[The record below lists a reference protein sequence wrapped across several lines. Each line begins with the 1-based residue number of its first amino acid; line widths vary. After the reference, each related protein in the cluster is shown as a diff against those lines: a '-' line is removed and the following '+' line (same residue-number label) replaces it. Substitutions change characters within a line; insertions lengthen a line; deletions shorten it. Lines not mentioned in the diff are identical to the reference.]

1 MSTISLTSTEYAML
15 FDLIDAGEIRNVSGL
30 GNNVANPLWGN
41 ADQPFIRLAPE
52 NYAGVNSP
60 TGVEVDI
67 NGLPVDTNPGAP
79 GVQVN
84 QTLPNERLISDV
96 LSAQVQPLDSNG
108 DPTNSMPNPFGTNL
122 NLMLFGQ
129 FFDHGLDFLKRG
141 GGTYTI
147 DLSELPP
154 DIAADD
160 FLLENLPPGF
170 PPAMFQGRGARYI
183 DNGDGTYTLDN
194 ANGTLHI
201 NKTSPFVDQNQT
213 YGSTIEISYLLRES
227 IFDENGVVIGKG
239 AKLLDGP
246 ADASGTGT
254 LARYQDI
261 LTNNGVSQDDID
273 TALDMAASGSDYDAW
288 LFLSSRSGFVNFGD
302 VGDANH
308 TPILGDKNDF
318 NASPVDQTG
327 APNANFSLS
336 ALLSYYIAG
345 DHRANENVGLTAIH
359 TVWHR
364 EHNYQVEQISSA
376 HPEWTAE
383 QVYQAAK
390 MIVEAEYQR
399 VVFDEFSSAMS
410 GDLSG
415 EHGFSGY
422 DPNVNPTI
430 SEEFASAVYRVGH
443 SMINETLAYVDA
455 DGNHQEISLIG
466 AFLNPDLF
474 ASNLGG
480 MGSTEALLLGGSQVA
495 HQQID
500 ELLVNAVRNMLLG
513 IPQDLGAMN
522 ISRGREVGLASLNEL
537 RAIIA
542 NGTLVEQAG
551 QASDY
556 NTTSAADEGL
566 TIQAYTGWSDFGA
579 NLRDPDMLVD
589 FIALYGIDPTLEA
602 ATNFADKLAAATV
615 LMSNA
620 AFMNSTETGLN
631 DVDIWIGGLAERAFG
646 NSQMGSTFTWVFQE
660 QLDRLQDGDRFYYIE
675 RFEGTALLEQLQAQ
689 RFSDIVA
696 RNTGLEHLH
705 DDIFAV
711 AHEVS
716 LTDDGNADSN
726 ADTAD
731 FSGVSAAEVETDKLI
746 IVGNDNANNIVGS
759 VGDDTIYGEDGADLI
774 QGGAGDDG
782 IKGGEG
788 ADQLDGNSGDD
799 RIFGDAGDDSIVGGS
814 GSDILLGGD
823 GNDVLSGGTGQDR
836 LFGGTGDD
844 VMISGSGEDR
854 FDGGDGMDTADYSAS
869 SAGVTVN
876 LGIEGFNGIGGDAE
890 DDRWFNVERVIGSA
904 FADSLTGD
912 GLANVLEGGGGSDML
927 AGGGGD
933 DVLDGGTGAD
943 NMSGGSGNDTYVV
956 DQVGDTVSDT
966 GGGTD
971 TVRSYISYTA
981 GANIENVKLL
991 GAAAINATG
1000 NAGINVLTG
1009 NNAANVLSGLG
1020 NNDFLYGLA
1029 GGDTLDGG
1037 TGADYMEGGKGNDTY
1052 VVDDV
1057 GDDVV
1062 ETYSNAEGG
1071 GVDKVKS
1078 SISYVAGANID
1089 DVTLTGAGNINA
1101 TGNELANVLVGNSG
1115 LNILNGLGGNDSYY
1129 VQNAGDVV
1137 VEGPGGGTD
1146 KVYSTVDYALGAGVE
1161 VESLIAAS
1169 GAGLTLTGN
1178 AFSHVITGGAGG
1190 DTLNGGSG
1198 NDKLDGLGGA
1208 DTMSGGNGNDTYQV
1222 DAAGDVVV
1230 ETAGQGTDI
1239 VYASVSYALGAAA
1252 QVEKLYASSDAGISL
1267 TGNAYS
1273 HTIRG
1278 AAGDDSLT
1286 GGGGNDSLDG
1296 RGGSDTMAGG
1306 GGNDTYYVD
1315 NSGDVIAE
1323 GAAGGT
1329 DTVRAASDFVLGAGV
1344 HVERLYAAGTADAVS
1359 LTGNEFSH
1367 MIQGAGGD
1375 DTLTGGTGND
1385 TLDGNAGADT
1395 MAGGI
1400 GDDIMIVDNAGD
1412 VIVEA
1417 AGEGTDTVQASVDY
1431 TLTTGASVE
1440 KMYATS
1446 AGGVALTGNELVNQL
1461 FGSTGND
1468 TLDGAGGTDRLKG
1481 GAGNDTFVFKS
1492 VSETGNTTGTADRI
1506 MDFAPG
1512 DKIDL
1517 TGMELET
1524 GLSFDFVGAASFS
1537 GLHGEL
1543 RFAAAGANTIV
1554 SGDINGDAV
1563 SDFKI
1568 ILIGNHVLTGGDFIL

>member
-1 MSTISLTSTEYAML
+1 MSIITLSDTEFSLL
-15 FDLIDAGEIRNVSGL
+15 FDIIGSGEIRNVSGF

-52 NYAGVNSP
+52 NYSGINSP

-67 NGLPVDTNPGAP
+67 NGLPVDTDPGTP

-96 LSAQVQPLDSNG
+96 LSNQLQPLDGNG
-108 DPTNSMPNPFGTNL
+108 DPTNSMPTPFGTNL

-160 FLLENLPPGF
+160 FLIANLPPGF
-170 PPAMFQGRGARYI
+170 PPAMFQGRGARFT

-227 IFDENGVVIGKG
+227 VFDGSGAVVGKTFR
-239 AKLLDGP
+239 LLDGP
-246 ADASGTGT
+246 SDAGGMGT

-261 LTNNGVSQDDID
+261 LINNGVSQADID
-273 TALDMAASGSDYDAW
+273 TALDMAATGDDYDAW
-288 LFLSSRSGFVNFGD
+288 TFLTTRPGFVNFGD
-302 VGDANH
+302 IGDVNH

-318 NASPVDQTG
+318 DASPVDQTG
-327 APNANFSLS
+327 APNPNFSLS
-336 ALLSYYIAG
+336 GLLSYYIAG

-364 EHNYQVEQISSA
+364 EHNYQAEQIAVA
-376 HPEWTAE
+376 HPEWSAE
-383 QVYQAAK
+383 QVFQAAK
-390 MIVEAEYQR
+390 VIVEAEYQR

-410 GDLSG
+410 GDLPG

-422 DPNVNPTI
+422 DPSINPGI

-455 DGNHQEISLIG
+455 AGDHQEISLIG
-466 AFLNPDLF
+466 AFLNPTLF

-480 MGSTEALLLGGSQVA
+480 VGSTGALLQGGSQIA

-522 ISRGREVGLASLNEL
+522 ISRGREAGLASLNEL
-537 RAIIA
+537 RGVIA
-542 NGTLVEQAG
+542 AGTLIEQAG

-556 NTTSAADEGL
+556 DATGAALEGL

-579 NLRDPDMLVD
+579 NLRDPDLLVD
-589 FIALYGIDPTLEA
+589 FIALYGIDPTLQA
-602 ATNFADKLAAATV
+602 ATTFADKLAAATV
-615 LMSNA
+615 LMGNA
-620 AFMNSTETGLN
+620 AFMNSTATGLN
-631 DVDIWIGGLAERAFG
+631 DVDLWIGGLAERSFG

-660 QLDRLQDGDRFYYIE
+660 QLDRLQDGDRFYYVE

-689 RFSDIVA
+689 LFSDIVA

-716 LTDDGNADSN
+716 LTDDGNPDGN
-726 ADTAD
+726 ADTAN
-731 FSGVSAAEVETDKLI
+731 FSGVSAASVEVDKLI
-746 IVGNDNANNIVGS
+746 IVGNDNANTIVGS
-759 VGDDTIYGEDGADLI
+759 VGNDTIYGEGGADQI

-782 IKGGEG
+782 IKGGDG
-788 ADQLDGNSGDD
+788 ADQLEGNSGDD
-799 RIFGDAGDDSIVGGS
+799 RIFGDAGDDSLVGGS
-814 GSDILLGGD
+814 GADILLGGD

-836 LFGGTGDD
+836 LFGGAGDD
-844 VMISGSGEDR
+844 VMTGGSAEDR
-854 FDGGDGMDTADYSAS
+854 FDGGDGLDTVDYSAS
-869 SAGVTVN
+869 GAGVTVN
-876 LGIEGFNGIGGDAE
+876 LGIPGFSGAGGDSE
-890 DDRWFNVERVIGSA
+890 DDRWFNVEKVIGSG
-904 FADSLTGD
+904 FNDSLTGD
-912 GLANVLEGGGGSDML
+912 GLANILLGGAGNDTL

-933 DVLDGGTGAD
+933 DVVDGGTGAD
-943 NMSGGSGNDTYVV
+943 AMSGGGGNDTYVV
-956 DQVGDTVSDT
+956 DQIGDSVTDT

-971 TVRSYISYTA
+971 TVKSYISFTA
-981 GANIENVKLL
+981 GANIENVTLL
-991 GAAAINATG
+991 GTALISATG

-1009 NNAANVLSGLG
+1009 NAYANTLSGLG
-1020 NNDFLYGLA
+1020 GNDFLYGLT

-1037 TGADYMEGGKGNDTY
+1037 TGADYMEGAEGSDTY

-1057 GDDVV
+1057 ADVVV
-1062 ETYSNAEGG
+1062 ETLSLAMGG
-1071 GVDKVKS
+1071 GTDTVKS

-1089 DVTLTGAGNINA
+1089 RVTLTGAASINA
-1101 TGNELANVLVGNSG
+1101 TGNSLTNILTGNSG
-1115 LNILNGLGGNDSYY
+1115 LNTLSGLGGNDTYY
-1129 VQNAGDVV
+1129 VQNTGDVV
-1137 VEGPGGGTD
+1137 VEGPGGGMD
-1146 KVYSTVDYALGAGVE
+1146 RVYSTVDYTLAAGVE
-1161 VESLIAAS
+1161 VETLSAATDI
-1169 GAGLTLTGN
+1169 GIVLTGN
-1178 AFSHVITGGAGG
+1178 AFSHVIMGRAGG

-1198 NDKLDGLGGA
+1198 NDRLDGMGGA
-1208 DTMSGGNGNDTYQV
+1208 DTMNGGSGNDTYRV
-1222 DAAGDVVV
+1222 DNAGDVVIEGV
-1230 ETAGQGTDI
+1230 GQGTTDS
-1239 VYASVSYALGAAA
+1239 VYASVDYVLASTVH
-1252 QVEKLYASSDAGISL
+1252 VERLFASSDAGVSL

-1278 AAGDDSLT
+1278 AAGNDMLH
-1286 GGGGNDSLDG
+1286 GGAGNDTLDG
-1296 RGGSDTMAGG
+1296 LGGSDVMAGG
-1306 GGNDTYYVD
+1306 QGNDTYYVD
-1315 NSGDVIAE
+1315 DAADVVVE
-1323 GAAGGT
+1323 GATGGS
-1329 DTVRAASDFVLGAGV
+1329 DTVRASTDFVLAAGIQ
-1344 HVERLYAAGTADAVS
+1344 VEKLYATNDSSGVA

-1367 MIQGAGGD
+1367 NILGAGGD
-1375 DTLTGGTGND
+1375 DTLTGGSGND
-1385 TLDGNAGADT
+1385 TLSGLAGADT
-1395 MAGGI
+1395 MAGGV
-1400 GDDIMIVDNAGD
+1400 GNDIMIVDNADD
-1412 VIVEA
+1412 VVVEL
-1417 AGEGTDTVQASVDY
+1417 AGEGNDTVKASVDY
-1431 TLTTGASVE
+1431 TLATGSSVE
-1440 KMYATS
+1440 KMYSTS
-1446 AGGVALTGNELVNQL
+1446 SSGVSLAGNELANSL
-1461 FGSTGND
+1461 FGNAGND
-1468 TLDGAGGTDRLKG
+1468 ILDGAGGADRLTG

-1492 VSETGNTTGTADRI
+1492 VSETGNTSMDRI
-1506 MDFAPG
+1506 QDFTPG
-1512 DKIDL
+1512 DLIDL
-1517 TGMELET
+1517 TGMEAET
-1524 GLSFDFVGAASFS
+1524 GLSFDFIGSSVFT
-1537 GLHGEL
+1537 GLPGEL
-1543 RFAAAGANTIV
+1543 RFAAAGANTMI

-1568 ILIGNHVLTGGDFIL
+1568 LLIGTHNLTGGDFIL